1 MTPALIEIIG
11 SLAASLT
18 TAAFFPQAIKTI
30 RTGETSG
37 LSLVMYLLLVT
48 GVALWLAY
56 GLLIGSR
63 PLILAN
69 AIVLMPQAAILAL
82 LLQRNWRKSNG
93 GAPVGRR
100 FAGPIPGGAANR

>member
-1 MTPALIEIIG
+1 MTPAFIEIVG
-11 SLAASLT
+11 SVAASLT

-37 LSLVMYLLLVT
+37 LSLIMYLLLVT

-69 AIVLMPQAAILAL
+69 GIVLLPQAAILAM
-82 LLQRNWRKSNG
+82 LLQRIWKENRASVGARFGEPLAHG
-93 GAPVGRR
+93 GTVHR
-100 FAGPIPGGAANR
+100 